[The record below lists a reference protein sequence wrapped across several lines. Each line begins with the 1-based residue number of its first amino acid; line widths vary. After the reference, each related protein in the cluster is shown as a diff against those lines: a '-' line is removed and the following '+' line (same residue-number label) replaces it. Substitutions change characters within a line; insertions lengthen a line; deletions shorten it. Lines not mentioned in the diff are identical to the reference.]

1 MVKKMMRT
9 RSRKIQLQRGSQR
22 KNGVLLVGARNTM
35 AALLNSL
42 EDGGEDDE
50 RKIETFKIKRQ

>member
-1 MVKKMMRT
+1 MVF
-9 RSRKIQLQRGSQR
+9 
-22 KNGVLLVGARNTM
+22 LLVGARNTM

-50 RKIETFKIKRQ
+50 RKIEKDSTAGERYKRWCFQWFS

>member
-22 KNGVLLVGARNTM
+22 KNGVSLGRSKNYHGSFDELLGRW
-35 AALLNSL
+35 L
-42 EDGGEDDE
+42 
-50 RKIETFKIKRQ
+50 RR